1 MTKYELIKETKPDG
15 AIIYYIRKNGIDMD
29 YTITFDL
36 YEAKRYLSILSKAIK
51 KEVIQTIKIKN

>member
-36 YEAKRYLSILSKAIK
+36 YEARRYLSILSEGK
-51 KEVIQTIKIKN
+51 KQVIDTIKINN